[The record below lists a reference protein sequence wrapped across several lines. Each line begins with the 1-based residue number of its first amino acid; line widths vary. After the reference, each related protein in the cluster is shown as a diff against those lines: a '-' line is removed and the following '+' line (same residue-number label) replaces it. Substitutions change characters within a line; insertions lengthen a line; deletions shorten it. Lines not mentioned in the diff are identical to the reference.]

1 MRRERDNQRKKVYRA
16 ENEAFNNKPYILKF
30 DDLKQ
35 VDKFLK
41 RIFKSKWFQ
50 KKFPNFKNF
59 IVKYGR
65 SRTRACGWSSG
76 DCAKM
81 KLPVWTR
88 NNWIVLHELSHGLVF
103 QGGNAFHDMEYC
115 KVYLELVKKWIGKD
129 AANDLKVSFKKHLV
143 KYKPKRII
151 SEARKL
157 ELVERMKTMHNELRA
172 FPMEVSNEINSQNN
186 I

>member
-59 IVKYGR
+59 IVKY
-65 SRTRACGWSSG
+65 
-76 DCAKM
+76 
-81 KLPVWTR
+81 
-88 NNWIVLHELSHGLVF
+88 IVIF
-103 QGGNAFHDMEYC
+103 Q
-115 KVYLELVKKWIGKD
+115 L
-129 AANDLKVSFKKHLV
+129 
-143 KYKPKRII
+143 
-151 SEARKL
+151 
-157 ELVERMKTMHNELRA
+157 
-172 FPMEVSNEINSQNN
+172 
-186 I
+186 